1 MSVVLDD
8 HVAAG
13 SAPESELDRLE
24 AIAAGVARTAW
35 ANRAKSGL
43 GDDLVQLSR
52 VERMVGAAKLG
63 ALAAFDAS
71 GQYRFDT
78 QPSAATWMAAR
89 TKADRRRVRHQIGVA
104 RKTRAMPL
112 AEDAYRRGWIG
123 FEHVATLSRAVNAD
137 TEAFFAEAEAELVAA
152 ARTLDFDLFVRAV
165 RAWMDFVDPDGADER
180 ARKADER
187 RRAHASRTFDGMVRI
202 DAWLDAIGG
211 TEFLAELRRLEREL
225 FEADW
230 ADARARLGDHAKASD
245 LVRTAEQRRADAFV
259 EMARRSA
266 TCDTPGRPPKWVLN
280 VMVGYATFWNELAAL
295 AGETGDHHC
304 PCCGGHPDRDDADA
318 ADPDDVHDDDA
329 HDDDFDDLDTGAL
342 DTDDLGADPD
352 PDLDLDLDLGIDPD
366 DRDTDPGNLERADA
380 TRRAPSGPTGPTDV
394 EAPDPRDRDVQ
405 DAADGTVAPRPLP
418 DWWKSIDLRPGAGL
432 ADTRFY
438 DTMCEL
444 EDCTPIA
451 ARTAISLGLAGTIR
465 RIVFGA
471 DSQILDFGQAVDYF
485 HGPLRE
491 AIILRDRFCRDDGCG
506 LPGRDCHIDHVIPR
520 SKGGPTAEANGECKC
535 GSANR
540 LKGDRM
546 P

>member
-8 HVAAG
+8 LVAPGFA
-13 SAPESELDRLE
+13 SESELDRLE
-24 AIAAGVARTAW
+24 VIAAGVARTAW

-52 VERMVGAAKLG
+52 IERMVGAAKLG

-71 GQYRFDT
+71 GQYRFDG
-78 QPSAATWMAAR
+78 QPSAATWMAAN

-104 RKTRAMPL
+104 RQARTMPL
-112 AEDAYRRGWIG
+112 TEDAYRQGTIG

-137 TEAFFAEAEAELVAA
+137 TAEFFAEAEAELVAA

-165 RAWMDFVDPDGADER
+165 RAWMDFVDPDGAEER

-211 TEFLAELRRLEREL
+211 TEFLAELRRLEKEL
-225 FEADW
+225 FAADW
-230 ADARARLGDHAKASD
+230 AEARARLGDHAKASD
-245 LVRTAEQRRADAFV
+245 LVRTAEQRRADALV

-266 TCDTPGRPPKWVLN
+266 TCDTPGQPPKWVLN

-304 PCCGGHPDRDDADA
+304 PCCGGHRGPDDAA
-318 ADPDDVHDDDA
+318 ADADDEDA
-329 HDDDFDDLDTGAL
+329 HDDDLDDLDTEAL
-342 DTDDLGADPD
+342 DTDDLGAH
-352 PDLDLDLDLGIDPD
+352 PDLDLDDLDAD
-366 DRDTDPGNLERADA
+366 DRDTDLGDQGSADVGAPGASD
-380 TRRAPSGPTGPTDV
+380 PTASTDV
-394 EAPDPRDRDVQ
+394 DAPDALDHDEQ
-405 DAADGTVAPRPLP
+405 DTAAGPVAPRPLP

-432 ADTRFY
+432 VDTRFY

-444 EDCTPIA
+444 EDCTPLA

-465 RIVFGA
+465 RIVFGP

-491 AIILRDRFCRDDGCG
+491 AIIIRDRFCRDDGCG
-506 LPGRDCHIDHVIPR
+506 LPGRDCQIDHRVPR
-520 SKGGPTAEANGECKC
+520 SRGGPTAATNGECKC
-535 GSANR
+535 GTANR

>member
-1 MSVVLDD
+1 MSLVLDD
-8 HVAAG
+8 LV
-13 SAPESELDRLE
+13 SAPRFDAPSELDRLE
-24 AIAAGVARTAW
+24 AEAAAVAQVAW
-35 ANRAKSGL
+35 ADRAKAGL
-43 GDDLVQLSR
+43 GDDLAQLSR
-52 VERMVGAAKLG
+52 IERMVGAAKLS

-112 AEDAYRRGWIG
+112 TEDAYRRGWIA

-211 TEFLAELRRLEREL
+211 TEFLAELRRLEKEL

-230 ADARARLGDHAKASD
+230 AEARARLGDHATASG
-245 LVRTAEQRRADAFV
+245 LARTAEQRRADAFV

-304 PCCGGHPDRDDADA
+304 PCCGHSDRADADDATA
-318 ADPDDVHDDDA
+318 DVHDDD
-329 HDDDFDDLDTGAL
+329 HDVDDPDSDDLDL
-342 DTDDLGADPD
+342 EDTEGADA
-352 PDLDLDLDLGIDPD
+352 
-366 DRDTDPGNLERADA
+366 DPGEDDPAASD
-380 TRRAPSGPTGPTDV
+380 PTGPTDGA
-394 EAPDPRDRDVQ
+394 APDARDRDVQ
-405 DAADGTVAPRPLP
+405 DAADEPVAPRPLP

-438 DTMCEL
+438 DIMCEL

-465 RIVFGA
+465 RVVFGP
-471 DSQILDFGQAVDYF
+471 DSHVLDFSNDVDYF

-491 AIILRDRFCRDDGCG
+491 AVILRDRFCRDDGCG
-506 LPGRDCHIDHVIPR
+506 LPGRDCQIDHVIPR

-535 GSANR
+535 GTANR

>member
-8 HVAAG
+8 FVG
-13 SAPESELDRLE
+13 APGFAPASELDRLE

-35 ANRAKSGL
+35 ADRAKSGL

-52 VERMVGAAKLG
+52 VERMVGSAKLG
-63 ALAAFDAS
+63 ALAAFDAA
-71 GQYRFDT
+71 GQYRFDA
-78 QPSAATWMAAR
+78 QPSAATWIAAK

-104 RKTRAMPL
+104 RKARTMPL
-112 AEDAYRRGWIG
+112 TEDAYRNGWIA
-123 FEHVATLSRAVNAD
+123 FEHVATLSRAVNAN

-165 RAWMDFVDPDGADER
+165 RAWMNFVDPDGAEER

-211 TEFLAELRRLEREL
+211 TEFLAELRRLEKEM

-230 ADARARLGDHAKASD
+230 ADARARLGDNARASD
-245 LVRTAEQRRADAFV
+245 LARTAEQRRADALV

-266 TCDTPGRPPKWVLN
+266 TCDTPGQPPKWVLN

-295 AGETGDHHC
+295 TGDTATNGGHC
-304 PCCGGHPDRDDADA
+304 PCCGGHPDTAPTEPGDTNHQ
-318 ADPDDVHDDDA
+318 DPDDESHED
-329 HDDDFDDLDTGAL
+329 
-342 DTDDLGADPD
+342 
-352 PDLDLDLDLGIDPD
+352 DPD
-366 DRDTDPGNLERADA
+366 DSDSDDQHVDDPWDDVDDRDPSDA
-380 TRRAPSGPTGPTDV
+380 TTPDEPDRDPPPDQSTPDTAASNGA
-394 EAPDPRDRDVQ
+394 EAPP
-405 DAADGTVAPRPLP
+405 PLP
-418 DWWKSIDLRPGAGL
+418 DWWKAIDLRPGAGL

-438 DTMCEL
+438 DIMSEL
-444 EDCTPIA
+444 EDTTPIA
-451 ARTAISLGLAGTIR
+451 PRVAISLGLAGTIR
-465 RIVFGA
+465 RVVFGP
-471 DSQILDFGQAVDYF
+471 DSHVLDFGQAVDYF

-491 AIILRDRFCRDDGCG
+491 AVVIRDRFCRDVGCG
-506 LPGRDCHIDHVIPR
+506 LPGRDCQIDHVIPR
-520 SKGGPTAEANGECKC
+520 SRGGPTAATNGECKC
-535 GSANR
+535 GTGNR